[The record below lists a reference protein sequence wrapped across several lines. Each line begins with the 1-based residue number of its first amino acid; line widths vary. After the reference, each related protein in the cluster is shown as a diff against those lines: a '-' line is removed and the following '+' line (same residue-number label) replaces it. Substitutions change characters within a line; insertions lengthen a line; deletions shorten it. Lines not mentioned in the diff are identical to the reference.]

1 MAILLPLSWS
11 SCRLVRFP
19 IKGEML
25 CVTCKS
31 DLPLDTPLYTWRTY
45 LDLIAVQMQREEGS
59 KVLAGNNIVR

>member
-1 MAILLPLSWS
+1 M
-11 SCRLVRFP
+11 F
-19 IKGEML
+19 

-59 KVLAGNNIVR
+59 KVLAGTIM